1 MATSFNLYTVLNR
14 VKQIITQKTEDKS
27 FWVRAQVSK
36 SKQDRRGNYYLELI
50 ESKDGIVIA
59 KCDALLWYHDFKIL
73 EEKLKEDTPKILG
86 DGSEILILARIE
98 YSEIYGFR
106 LQILDIDLTYSLGE
120 IERRKQH
127 NLLYLKQNG
136 LLHLNKTVKA
146 PAVFQN
152 IALVGSPNTSGYADF
167 IKHLLKNTYSYRFN
181 IEVFPCTVQGERA
194 LNEIQAAIALVDPTK
209 FDCIVLIRGGGSKFD
224 LDIFND
230 LDLSK
235 KIATSQLPVLTGIG
249 HETDYSVADEVA
261 FSSFKTPTAVASFL
275 IEKAHALDLK
285 ILDLQQKIKHVVG
298 TRINSQDLKLQECKT
313 FLKNKTLQSLQ
324 NKQHVLQTA
333 SSKISYVTQQ
343 IVHQQKLKL
352 SAKTDFLNFKAN
364 KSIQNQFN
372 FLQDVKQTLSL
383 FSDKKIKDEAKS
395 LELKP
400 VLLKHYTKALVQQQK
415 LKLEHL
421 EQIPKLYTPQ
431 NILNLGY
438 GIVRKNGK
446 VLNDDSIIK
455 PQDELELELATTKYK
470 IVIDKVTSE
479 KKWNNILTKEQLQ
492 N

>member
-50 ESKDGIVIA
+50 ESKDGNVIA

-167 IKHLLKNTYSYRFN
+167 IKHLLKNTYNYKFN
-181 IEVFPCTVQGERA
+181 IEVFPCAVQGERA
-194 LNEIQAAIALVDPTK
+194 LNEIKSAIEFVDFNK

-230 LDLSK
+230 LELSK
-235 KIATSQLPVLTGIG
+235 KIATSKLPVLTGIG
-249 HETDYSVADEVA
+249 HETDYCVADEVA
-261 FSSFKTPTAVASFL
+261 FSSFKTPTAVAAYL
-275 IEKAHALDLK
+275 IDKTHAFDLK
-285 ILDLQQKIKHVVG
+285 ILNLQQNIKNLVI
-298 TRINSQDLKLQECKT
+298 TRINSEDLKLQKINT
-313 FLKNKTLQSLQ
+313 LLKNKTFQSLQ
-324 NKQHVLQTA
+324 NKQHLLQTT

-343 IVHQQKLKL
+343 LVHQQKLKL
-352 SAKTDFLNFKAN
+352 SAKTDFVNFKAK

-372 FLQDVKQTLSL
+372 FLQEAKQKLSL
-383 FSDKKIKDEAKS
+383 FSDKKIKDETKS

-400 VLLKHYTKALVQQQK
+400 LLLKHYVKAIVQQQK

-421 EQIPKLYTPQ
+421 EQIPKLYSPQ

-446 VLNDDSIIK
+446 VLNENSVLK
-455 PQDELELELATTKYK
+455 PQDELDLELASTKYK
-470 IVIDKVTSE
+470 ILIDQVTSE

>member
-1 MATSFNLYTVLNR
+1 MTTSFNLYTVLNR

-59 KCDALLWYHDFKIL
+59 KCDALLWYHEFKIL

-146 PAVFQN
+146 PVVFQN

-194 LNEIQAAIALVDPTK
+194 LKEIQAAIALVDPTK
-209 FDCIVLIRGGGSKFD
+209 FDCMVLIRGGGSKFD

-235 KIATSQLPVLTGIG
+235 KIATSQIPVLTGIG
-249 HETDYSVADEVA
+249 HETDFSLADEVA

-275 IEKAHALDLK
+275 IDKAHALDLK
-285 ILDLQQKIKHVVG
+285 ISDLQQKIKHVVDA
-298 TRINSQDLKLQECKT
+298 RINAQELKLHEYKT
-313 FLKNKTLQSLQ
+313 FLKNKSLQSLQ
-324 NKQHVLQTA
+324 NRQLTLQTA

-343 IVHQQKLKL
+343 MVHQHKLKL
-352 SAKTDFLNFKAN
+352 SAKTDIVNFKAN
-364 KSIQNQFN
+364 QIVKNQFN
-372 FLQDVKQTLSL
+372 FLQEAKQTLSL
-383 FSDKKIKDEAKS
+383 YSDKKVKDEIKNFD
-395 LELKP
+395 LKP
-400 VLLKHYTKALVQQQK
+400 VLLKHYANAIVQQHK

-421 EQIPKLYTPQ
+421 EQIPKMYTPQ

-438 GIVRKNGK
+438 GIVRKKGK
-446 VLNDDSIIK
+446 VLNENSVLK
-455 PQDELELELATTKYK
+455 PQDLIEIELASTKYK